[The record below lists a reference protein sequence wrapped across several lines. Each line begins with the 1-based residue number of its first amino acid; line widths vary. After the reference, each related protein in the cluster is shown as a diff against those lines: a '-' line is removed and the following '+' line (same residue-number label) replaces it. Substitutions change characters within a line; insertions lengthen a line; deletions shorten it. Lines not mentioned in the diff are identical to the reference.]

1 MPCSKINLK
10 DLIDARLIRAGKRV
24 ISLYYKKKRMSAD
37 LLEDG
42 SISWDG
48 HLFRTVSSFSRFVKS
63 STNQSIK
70 TDNGWDCVLFRE
82 VPLSKFRDDFMNG
95 HVDDEDPPTSSTDWT
110 RVKADL
116 SHVHDLVVKKLIDHE
131 EAKILRAKITSNIVR

>member
-1 MPCSKINLK
+1 MPYSKISLK

-24 ISLYYKKKRMSAD
+24 ISLTYRKKRIVAD

-48 HLFRTVSSFSRFVKS
+48 HLFHAVSSFSKFAKC

-70 TDNGWDCVLFRE
+70 TDNGWDCVMYRE

-110 RVKADL
+110 QVESDL
-116 SHVHDLVVKKLIDHE
+116 QHIQALLVKKLIDNE
-131 EAKILRAKITSNIVR
+131 EAKILRAKISSKIK